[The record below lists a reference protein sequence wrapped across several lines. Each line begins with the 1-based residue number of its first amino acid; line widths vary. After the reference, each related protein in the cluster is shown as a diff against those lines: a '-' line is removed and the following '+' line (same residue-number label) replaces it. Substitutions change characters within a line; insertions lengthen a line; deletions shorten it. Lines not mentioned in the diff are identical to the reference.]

1 MKVKIVK
8 TKVAAFNDVLRAYG
22 DMDTHQG
29 VFAFFSDLS
38 VKNDEIRG
46 YVKPL
51 LKDVEVY
58 DPEQDK
64 DKSLTKKIYE
74 AVIGGVL
81 GLLENKPRHEA
92 ATITDMSGPVEN
104 PHANTWQIVERL
116 VQNAFFKAILPG
128 LNEWG
133 DMTVS
138 NPWKLGGLTLTE
150 LGRRLWD
157 ESQKDELLGR
167 AAQLSYYA
175 LLALFPA
182 LIFLTALMG
191 LFSVQSF
198 MPELMS
204 YLRNVLPADALS
216 MVQRFLTQVAE
227 GSGANILSLGAL
239 GALWA
244 SSSGVTAIMDAL
256 NVVFGVKEDRRP
268 FWRVRLTAIVLTIG
282 LAGFVIMS
290 LALVLYGPTI
300 GRWIADLMG
309 FDVVFTWIWNVLQ
322 WPVIATLMLIVVAA
336 IYHICPDRR
345 YKRWRWVTRDR
356 CLPCSR
362 GCSCRWASKPMST
375 ISATTTRSTVP
386 LPASSC

>member
-1 MKVKIVK
+1 MRV
-8 TKVAAFNDVLRAYG
+8 TY
-22 DMDTHQG
+22 
-29 VFAFFSDLS
+29 
-38 VKNDEIRG
+38 
-46 YVKPL
+46 
-51 LKDVEVY
+51 
-58 DPEQDK
+58 
-64 DKSLTKKIYE
+64 
-74 AVIGGVL
+74 
-81 GLLENKPRHEA
+81 
-92 ATITDMSGPVEN
+92 
-104 PHANTWQIVERL
+104 
-116 VQNAFFKAILPG
+116 
-128 LNEWG
+128 
-133 DMTVS
+133 
-138 NPWKLGGLTLTE
+138 PWNLGGLSFLE
-150 LGRRLWD
+150 LGRRLWR

-191 LFSVQSF
+191 LFSVENF

-227 GSGANILSLGAL
+227 GSGANILSIGAL

-256 NVVFGVKEDRRP
+256 NVVFDVKEDRRP

-282 LAGFVIMS
+282 LAGFVILS

-309 FDVVFTWIWNVLQ
+309 FGVAFTWLWNVLQ
-322 WPVIATLMLIVVAA
+322 WPVIVGLMLIVVAA

-345 YKRWRWVTRDR
+345 YKRWHWVTPGSLFAVLMWLLVSLGFKAYVDNFGDYNKVYGSIAGVIVLMLWFYWSGMVLLLGGEINSEIETAAERK
-356 CLPCSR
+356 
-362 GCSCRWASKPMST
+362 A
-375 ISATTTRSTVP
+375 
-386 LPASSC
+386 ASSEARRTKQAA

>member
-1 MKVKIVK
+1 
-8 TKVAAFNDVLRAYG
+8 
-22 DMDTHQG
+22 
-29 VFAFFSDLS
+29 
-38 VKNDEIRG
+38 
-46 YVKPL
+46 
-51 LKDVEVY
+51 
-58 DPEQDK
+58 
-64 DKSLTKKIYE
+64 
-74 AVIGGVL
+74 
-81 GLLENKPRHEA
+81 
-92 ATITDMSGPVEN
+92 MS
-104 PHANTWQIVERL
+104 
-116 VQNAFFKAILPG
+116 
-128 LNEWG
+128 
-133 DMTVS
+133 VS
-138 NPWKLGGLTLTE
+138 NPWNLGGLTLTK

-268 FWRVRLTAIVLTIG
+268 FWRVRLTAIVLTTG

-322 WPVIATLMLIVVAA
+322 WPIIATLMLIVVAA

-345 YKRWRWVTRDR
+345 HKRWRWVTPGSVFAVLMWLLVSLGFKAYVDNFGDYNKVYGSIAGVIVLMLWFYWSGMVLLLGGEINAEIEKAAAEGKAAAGEARR
-356 CLPCSR
+356 TKQ
-362 GCSCRWASKPMST
+362 A
-375 ISATTTRSTVP
+375 A
-386 LPASSC
+386 

>member
-1 MKVKIVK
+1 
-8 TKVAAFNDVLRAYG
+8 
-22 DMDTHQG
+22 
-29 VFAFFSDLS
+29 
-38 VKNDEIRG
+38 
-46 YVKPL
+46 
-51 LKDVEVY
+51 
-58 DPEQDK
+58 
-64 DKSLTKKIYE
+64 
-74 AVIGGVL
+74 
-81 GLLENKPRHEA
+81 
-92 ATITDMSGPVEN
+92 MS
-104 PHANTWQIVERL
+104 
-116 VQNAFFKAILPG
+116 
-128 LNEWG
+128 
-133 DMTVS
+133 VS
-138 NPWKLGGLTLTE
+138 NPWNLGGLTLIE

-157 ESQKDELLGR
+157 ESQRDELLGR

-268 FWRVRLTAIVLTIG
+268 FWRVRLTAIVLTTG

-345 YKRWRWVTRDR
+345 HKRWRWVTPGSVFAVLMWLLVSLGFKAYVDNFGDYNKVYGSIAGVIVLMLWFYWSGMVLLLGGEINAEIEKAAAEGKAAAGEARR
-356 CLPCSR
+356 TKQ
-362 GCSCRWASKPMST
+362 A
-375 ISATTTRSTVP
+375 A
-386 LPASSC
+386 